1 MEKSKH
7 NSFITAVISVFLFFL
22 VLNITIYVTIYRS
35 TSHNMLG
42 QLGREC
48 LGVAAAAS
56 VIIEEDTASYR
67 AFCETL
73 DTNSAY
79 YRTVKEK
86 LEKVRQSN
94 ADNISFL
101 YTEMKISD
109 TEIMYILDGES
120 PDNPNFSAPGT
131 TDSLSISSAEAYESQ
146 STYVDENFEESPYGL
161 LLSAYVPIHDESGAF
176 LGFVAAD
183 ISKAHY
189 DEIMRGHLY
198 IIVGSVFVFTL
209 MVLILGTMLLRL
221 YRQKVRSDQE
231 SLSKSSFLA
240 RMSHEIRTPMN
251 AIMGMSELMLRENL
265 PAAAREQAVSVRQA
279 STNLLAIINDILDFS
294 KVESGKMEFV
304 EAPYQLSTLINN
316 TISIIR
322 MRLMDKPVLFAVNV
336 ASNLP
341 NDLVGDEVRLRQILL
356 NILSNAVKYTREGS
370 VSLSI
375 TGQSDDANKVIL
387 MIQVT
392 DTGIGIKEENLKDVF
407 GDFIQVDLQ
416 SHKTIE
422 GTGLGLSIAKK
433 MAQAMGGDISVA
445 SKYGEGS
452 TFTITLPQQCGEYER
467 FAEVENPQEKAVL
480 LYEARQVYADSI
492 CATVEDLDVRCKAV
506 SSHSLL
512 LQELQEH
519 AYTHVFVSSLL
530 YSSVKHILT
539 RLHLQVMVV
548 VLEEFGERT
557 TEAGIRPLAL
567 PAYAIPV
574 ADALNGTKNQAG
586 YSNGDSA
593 DIRFVAPT
601 ARVLIVDDINTNL
614 SVTAGLLAPYKMTV
628 DCATSGKEAI
638 RLIRVNHYDLVLMDH
653 MMPEM
658 DGIEAT
664 ARIRILGG
672 DGSAS
677 PYTKLPIIAL
687 TASAVS
693 GMRDMFLKNGLD
705 DFIAKPIETSKLYA
719 VMEKWIPKEKQEK
732 RTESDQPPAA
742 AIAPDIEIQ
751 GLDTHRGIAMTGGDI
766 DNYRNILDVFYR
778 DCAEKT
784 RQIRDYLE
792 AGQIPLFTTNVH
804 ALKSAFGSIGAT
816 VLAEYAARLEHAG
829 SQEDMGYLWE
839 NTEPFLQDLEE
850 LSESIAEFLDR
861 TRDAAGDDEQEG
873 DSAELLAQLAILK
886 EALVAIDVP
895 GTDAALEK
903 LRENRWHGDV
913 RQRLELVSQAILLF
927 QYEDAIREI
936 EQMEAASLK
945 MDAGSR

>member
-1 MEKSKH
+1 MAKQH
-7 NSFITAVISVFLFFL
+7 HFSFIRAAVCVFLFFL
-22 VLNITIYVTIYRS
+22 ALNITIYVTIYRS
-35 TSHNMLG
+35 TSRNMLG
-42 QLGREC
+42 QMGKQC
-48 LGVAAAAS
+48 LGVASAVA
-56 VIIEEDTASYR
+56 VIIEEDIEGYR
-67 AFCETL
+67 AFTKSL
-73 DTNSAY
+73 DTHSFY
-79 YRTVKEK
+79 YRTIKQKIEK
-86 LEKVRQSN
+86 IRQSN
-94 ADNISFL
+94 EDNISFL

-109 TEIMYILDGES
+109 TEIMFILDGES
-120 PDNPNFSAPGT
+120 QDAEQFSPPGT
-131 TDSLSISSAEAYESQ
+131 IEPLTSLGAKAYASQ
-146 STYVDENFEESPYGL
+146 AAHIDEGFSETSYGT
-161 LLSAYVPIHDESGAF
+161 LLSAYAPIRDASGEF
-176 LGFVAAD
+176 LGFVGAD
-183 ISKAHY
+183 ISRAQY
-189 DEIMRGHLY
+189 DEIMRGQLY
-198 IIVGSVFVFTL
+198 IIVASVFVFSL
-209 MVLILGTMLLRL
+209 MVLILSVMLLRL

-265 PAAAREQAVSVRQA
+265 PASAREQAVSVRQA

-304 EAPYQLSTLINN
+304 DAPYQLSSLINN

-341 NDLVGDEVRLRQILL
+341 NDLIGDEVRLRQILL
-356 NILSNAVKYTREGS
+356 NVLSNAVKYTREGS

-375 TGQSDDANKVIL
+375 TGQSVDANKVTLI
-387 MIQVT
+387 IQVT
-392 DTGIGIKEENLKDVF
+392 DTGIGIKEENLSKVF

-416 SHKTIE
+416 SHKTVE
-422 GTGLGLSIAKK
+422 GTGLGLAIAKRLC
-433 MAQAMGGDISVA
+433 QSMGGDISVA

-452 TFTITLPQQCGEYER
+452 TFTITLPQQWGEYSS
-467 FAEVENPQEKAVL
+467 FAEVESPEEKAVL
-480 LYEARQVYADSI
+480 LYEGRQVYADSI
-492 CATVEDLDVRCKAV
+492 CHTIKDLGVRCKAV
-506 SSHSLL
+506 SSHSFLF
-512 LQELQEH
+512 QELQEH

-530 YSSVKHILT
+530 YSSVKHILA

-557 TEAGIRPLAL
+557 TEVGIRPLAL

-574 ADALNGTKNQAG
+574 ADALNGVKNSAG
-586 YSNGDSA
+586 YGVSEGA
-593 DIRFVAPT
+593 DIRFIAPT
-601 ARVLIVDDINTNL
+601 ARVLVVDDINTNL

-628 DCATSGKEAI
+628 DCAISGKEAI

-664 ARIRILGG
+664 ARIRALGG
-672 DGSAS
+672 NSGEN

-693 GMRDMFLKNGLD
+693 GMRDMFLKNGFD
-705 DFIAKPIETSKLYA
+705 DFIAKPIETNKLYT
-719 VMEKWIPKEKQEK
+719 VMDKWIPKEKQEQ
-732 RTESDQPPAA
+732 RAESDQSPAV
-742 AIAPDIEIQ
+742 APVIEIA

-766 DNYRNILDVFYR
+766 DNYRHILDVFYS

-839 NTEPFLQDLEE
+839 NTEPFLFDLAE
-850 LSESIAEFLDR
+850 LSESIAEFLER
-861 TRDAAGDDEQEG
+861 TM
-873 DSAELLAQLAILK
+873 DSDSDGAQKSDNSELITQLIVLK
-886 EALVAIDVP
+886 EALAAIDVP
-895 GTDAALEK
+895 GTDDALEK
-903 LRENRWHGDV
+903 LREGRWLGDV
-913 RQRLELVSQAILLF
+913 RQRLELISQAILLF
-927 QYEDAIREI
+927 KYEEAIQEI
-936 EQMEAASLK
+936 DSLLSELEVAA
-945 MDAGSR
+945 